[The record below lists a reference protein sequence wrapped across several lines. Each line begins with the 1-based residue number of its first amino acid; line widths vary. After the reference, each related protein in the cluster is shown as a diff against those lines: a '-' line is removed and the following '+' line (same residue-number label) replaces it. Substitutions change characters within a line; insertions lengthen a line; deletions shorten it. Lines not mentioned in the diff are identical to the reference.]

1 MRSILSIATLLA
13 FGLSGVAAEPTVKVA
28 VYPPD
33 INLET
38 SRDRQT
44 FVVQATFPDGL
55 TRDVSAEA
63 QIAFTNPALVKRE
76 GFAVVPLADG
86 VTEMTVTAVGQTV
99 KVPVKVVKAKEDR
112 PISFKLDVMPVFLRS
127 GCNSGSCHGAARGK
141 DGFRVTP
148 EIRPCHRDNMRPV
161 AGNELADVAAKFVFV
176 VRRDMVKFINRNQ
189 PVVELLDPEIGE
201 A

>member
-1 MRSILSIATLLA
+1 MRSMIFAITLSAWTL
-13 FGLSGVAAEPTVKVA
+13 SVASAQTPVKVA

-55 TRDVSAEA
+55 TRDVTADS

-127 GCNSGSCHGAARGK
+127 GCNSGGCI
-141 DGFRVTP
+141 T
-148 EIRPCHRDNMRPV
+148 
-161 AGNELADVAAKFVFV
+161 
-176 VRRDMVKFINRNQ
+176 
-189 PVVELLDPEIGE
+189 
-201 A
+201 